1 MGKVIKAWAAF
12 YKDKICKDSVGDID
26 VCTRRSR
33 FNLGHY
39 PQPWSVR
46 EIEIRIPIKRKRR
59 TIRERYIQSN
69 IDPQKEKRDCL
80 HKVLLE

>member
-46 EIEIRIPIKRKRR
+46 EIEIRPITQKPKRR
-59 TIRERYIQSN
+59 G
-69 IDPQKEKRDCL
+69 K
-80 HKVLLE
+80 